1 MALEIERRFLVK
13 NDLWKIAASAPQYF
27 TQGYIAI
34 NDERTVRVRIADND
48 AKLNIKVAINAISRH
63 EFEYPIP
70 LEEAHSLLS
79 LTCPWVLEKK
89 RYLINHQG
97 FCFEV
102 DVFLGDNVGLTLAEI
117 ELPSEDAPFDQPD
130 WLGEEVTHDT
140 RFTTAYLSQHSFT
153 TWKSL

>member
-1 MALEIERRFLVK
+1 MALEIERRFLVN
-13 NDLWKIAASAPQYF
+13 NDSWKKTASAPQHL

-34 NDERTVRVRIADND
+34 NDERTVRVRLSND
-48 AKLNIKVAINAISRH
+48 EANLNIKVVINAVCRH

-70 LEEAHSLLS
+70 VDEARSLLT
-79 LTCPWVLEKK
+79 LTCPWILEKQ
-89 RYLINHQG
+89 RYLVTHQG

-102 DVFLGDNVGLTLAEI
+102 DVFLGDNSGLILAEI